1 MLSKNKIRFILSLQK
16 RKVREEYRMFI
27 AEGDKIVKE
36 IIDSGFPVKSLICKP
51 EYLAGIPVSAREKIE
66 EIIPV
71 KYEELKQISSLTT
84 PHNAM
89 AVIRM
94 PDYSLDMDEI
104 LLEIVPVL
112 DFIQDPGNMGT
123 IIRAAAWF
131 GIKNIVC
138 SLNCVDF
145 YNPKVIQATMGA
157 FLNVKVHYCDLPDF
171 LETVMKKEV
180 PVFATVLNG
189 KSIYEHQL
197 GSRGIILI
205 GNESKGISEKLF
217 TYVTDRITIPKF
229 CDAKYGIESLNAGMA
244 ASVVFS
250 EFRRRRQD

>member
-1 MLSKNKIRFILSLQK
+1 MLSKSKIKFILSLQK

-36 IIDSGFPVKSLICKP
+36 IINSGFPVKSLICKP
-51 EYLAGIPVSAREKIE
+51 EYLAGIPVASRETIE

-89 AVIRM
+89 AVVEM
-94 PDYSLDMDEI
+94 PDYGMEIDEM
-104 LLEIVPVL
+104 LQEIVPAL

-131 GIKNIVC
+131 GIRNIVC
-138 SLNCVDF
+138 SLNCVDI

-157 FLNVKVHYCDLPDF
+157 FLNVKVHYCDLAE
-171 LETVMKKEV
+171 LLGSVAKKDI
-180 PVFATVLNG
+180 PVFGTVLNG
-189 KSIYEHQL
+189 KSIYEHEL
-197 GSRGIILI
+197 GGKGIILI
-205 GNESKGISEKLF
+205 GNESKGISEELF
-217 TYVTDRITIPKF
+217 AFITDRITIPKF
-229 CDAKYGIESLNAGMA
+229 CDAKYGVESLNAGMA
-244 ASVVFS
+244 ASVIFS
-250 EFRRRRQD
+250 EFRRKHA